1 MIMDTLPTWWE
12 SEYFAYFKI
21 HQIQK
26 CILDG
31 IWDGVMRPICPTV
44 EALMSSEESGIP
56 EQTITA
62 I

>member
-12 SEYFAYFKI
+12 SEYFVYLKI

-31 IWDGVMRPICPTV
+31 IWDGVMRPTCPTA
-44 EALMSSEESGIP
+44 EALMNSEEFGIP
-56 EQTITA
+56 EQTIIA